1 MNDNNL
7 LKTYDN
13 IGGAPKQRS
22 LFNTPMPLSSNP
34 KLHAYR
40 QDITAD
46 VDNFKEKC
54 AKHIL
59 LDIYMKVLP
68 FDDDYCK
75 NNRGL
80 IVNDLDKYLVS
91 KNTSGLQYLKS
102 SQESTKAPLLEF
114 VVRSINNIATEYYEN
129 ATDELKKNSDEGID
143 VPPEPIPDDEDS
155 IENQLVDIKKDSE
168 YEDFIEKLKKKTI
181 NKIVTDIS
189 ELLKDKKEEK
199 DMTFNVKTE
208 STAFTVAMEYITEW
222 CMKNKNEA
230 NSSDDAIGLAIRESV
245 LNDFDTIFKQRP
257 VSLNEYATRLRFG
270 KGIVINESSLGEV
283 VENFI

>member
-114 VVRSINNIATEYYEN
+114 VVRSINNIVTEYYEN

>member
-13 IGGAPKQRS
+13 IGGTSQPRS
-22 LFNTPMPLSSNP
+22 LFNAPMPISSNP

-40 QDITAD
+40 QDISTD

-59 LDIYMKVLP
+59 LDIYIKVLP

-80 IVNDLDKYLVS
+80 MVNDLDKYLAA

-102 SQESTKAPLLEF
+102 SQDATKAPLLEF
-114 VVRSINNIATEYYEN
+114 IIRSIDNIGTEYYESAN
-129 ATDELKKNSDEGID
+129 DELKKNNDDGID

-155 IENQLVDIKKDSE
+155 IEDQLVDIKKDSE
-168 YEDFIEKLKKKTI
+168 YEDFIDKLKKKTI

-199 DMTFNVKTE
+199 DMAFNIKTE
-208 STAFTVAMEYITEW
+208 STSFTVAMEYITEW
-222 CMKNKNEA
+222 CMKNKNDA
-230 NSSDDAIGLAIRESV
+230 NSSDAAIGLAIRESV

-257 VSLNEYATRLRFG
+257 ISLNEYATRLRFG
-270 KGIVINESSLGEV
+270 KGLIINESALGEM
-283 VENFI
+283 VENFL